1 MRNLVE
7 HAGLVFR
14 SLAVGNGRPI
24 NAYYFTGLDLLQRG
38 SDDVPCI
45 ITGAKPNAFDEAN
58 AVKRAWLEG

>member
-24 NAYYFTGLDLLQRG
+24 NAYNFTGLDLLQRG

-45 ITGAKPNAFDEAN
+45 ITGVIPDALDKAN
-58 AVKRAWLEG
+58 AVKLTWFNV